1 MPVARPGQPHYH
13 VGVRIAGL
21 LCVVLVGACGPKGE
35 TTSEPTPPVGS
46 GAPDDAAV
54 EAPIDAGAPDARE
67 LPESPTQAEV
77 DAAMGKIERRVMAC
91 NKAGFTGTVTVI
103 LDVFHYGEVDRVQIK
118 GAPDTTLAECIARVA
133 QRAKFG
139 RSKKGGRVS
148 YDFAF

>member
-1 MPVARPGQPHYH
+1 
-13 VGVRIAGL
+13 VRIERAAIVALLGL
-21 LCVVLVGACGPKGE
+21 SLAACPKGE
-35 TTSEPTPPVGS
+35 TTSEPTPPVG
-46 GAPDDAAV
+46 GAPDDASV
-54 EAPIDAGAPDARE
+54 SVTFDAGAPDARE
-67 LPESPTQAEV
+67 LPDAPTQAET
-77 DAAMGKIERRVMAC
+77 DAAMEKIQRRVTAC

-148 YDFAF
+148 YDFAFE